1 MRKTE
6 IIALGIILISFLIGI
21 YFYNRMPDMMA
32 SHWNARG
39 EVNDYM
45 SKFWA
50 LFLMPLMSLGLFL
63 LFLVVPKID
72 PLKQNIEKFRKY
84 FDTFIV
90 LMLGFLFY
98 IYLLTIFWNLGIR
111 FSMIQLMIPAMA
123 ALFYYCGI
131 LVENAKRNWFIGIKT
146 PWTLSNENVW
156 NKTHKL
162 GGKLFKSAG
171 IIILLGI
178 VLESYAPYFVLVPIL
193 FVSIYLVVYSYLEY
207 QKEIKIKK

>member
-6 IIALGIILISFLIGI
+6 VIALVIIAISFLIGI

-193 FVSIYLVVYSYLEY
+193 FVSIYLVVYSYIEY